1 MNYVVISHYTVTV
14 SDINAIVYVDETEK
28 HFESN
33 SDAHEYMQYL
43 RAEYPFYTTEI
54 YGTEIIQQG
63 QISIEQLKR
72 EKALSK
78 LTQEE
83 KTLLGLS

>member
-1 MNYVVISHYTVTV
+1 MKYVVISHYVINVTD
-14 SDINAIVYVDETEK
+14 SNAVIYVDETEK

-33 SDAHEYMQYL
+33 DDAHEYMQYL

-54 YGTEIIQQG
+54 YGVEIIQHG
-63 QISIEQLKR
+63 QISIDELKR

-83 KTLLGLS
+83 KILLGLV